1 MDFVDADGNI
11 VVPKAVRPVIDLQ
24 ETPLGSKK
32 GAKRQYRYG
41 NLHIRDYGSHYTAH
55 MDKVDPHN
63 NPLGHLLVDAPE
75 YLAATAAATLA
86 SRYVGRKVYSRCKGE
101 GKSTGEALAQAAAA
115 GLVAGLAA
123 GKWAYDATNNIR
135 KKKR

>member
-1 MDFVDADGNI
+1 MDFVDVDGNI

-41 NLHIRDYGSHYTAH
+41 NLHIRDYGSHYTVH
-55 MDKVDPHN
+55 SDKVDPCS

-75 YLAATAAATLA
+75 YLAA
-86 SRYVGRKVYSRCKGE
+86 
-101 GKSTGEALAQAAAA
+101 AAA
-115 GLVAGLAA
+115 GVIVGRQA
-123 GKWAYDATNNIR
+123 GKAVYARRKGRSVDAIIAGALAGSAAAKIAYRAASAA
-135 KKKR
+135 KKVK